1 MDVSEMSLINQML
14 QDLDA
19 RRSETTAQGQMGPQ
33 VRAVEA
39 PRKRSPLILA
49 GVVAGASV
57 LAAAG
62 AGWVWMQPTKSA
74 SVNAAAP
81 VVVPAAGQSLAEK
94 RPVAIASVAQATS
107 KAVEAASVSSA
118 ASASASAVVQ
128 PAGVVDRVVDRVI
141 ADHVSFTA
149 GDFPLKLDTRLTVVP
164 PTLAQNAV
172 KPANEPSAVRPAR
185 VTQGDQALQ
194 PTRTLQGTATKG
206 KSESVQA
213 AAPASTD
220 VAVLSGAELASAVK
234 PSRETTAAQRAE
246 SEYRRA
252 TLALQQGR
260 AAEALSGFEQAI
272 TVDPTHAA
280 SRQAIISLLLER
292 GQQDAA
298 LRRAKEGIIIDP
310 SQIGIA
316 MILARLHVE
325 KGELKPAIDVLE
337 GSLRHAGDRADYQ
350 AFLAAVLQRDGR
362 HKDAVDHYLAAV
374 RQTPQSGVWWMGL
387 GMSLQAQ
394 QRNTDALE
402 AYRRAKATNSLSA
415 ELMTFVDG
423 RLAQLQR

>member
-19 RRSETTAQGQMGPQ
+19 RRSEATSHGQMGTQ
-33 VRAVEA
+33 VRAVEVSQ
-39 PRKRSPLILA
+39 KRNPLILA
-49 GVVAGASV
+49 GVVVGASV
-57 LAAAG
+57 LVAAG
-62 AGWVWMQPTKSA
+62 AGWYWMQSTKSG
-74 SVNAAAP
+74 SDNAAAP
-81 VVVPAAGQSLAEK
+81 LA
-94 RPVAIASVAQATS
+94 QTTS
-107 KAVEAASVSSA
+107 KAVEATSVSSA
-118 ASASASAVVQ
+118 SSAIAPTTALAQ
-128 PAGVVDRVVDRVI
+128 PAVVDRALDRVVADRVI
-141 ADHVSFTA
+141 FTL
-149 GDFPLKLDTRLTVVP
+149 GNLPLKLDTRLAVVP
-164 PTLAQNAV
+164 PTLTQTAV
-172 KPANEPSAVRPAR
+172 KPTNEPSAAKPAR
-185 VTQGDQALQ
+185 IAQSGQDAQVLQ
-194 PTRTLQGTATKG
+194 PTRILQGTATKA
-206 KSESVQA
+206 KPESVQA

-220 VAVLSGAELASAVK
+220 VAVLSGTELASAIK
-234 PSRETTAAQRAE
+234 PSKETTVAQRAE

-260 AAEALSGFEQAI
+260 TTEALSGFEQAI
-272 TVDPTHAA
+272 AVDPAHAA

-298 LRRAKEGIIIDP
+298 LRRAKEGIALDP
-310 SQIGIA
+310 SQVGIA

-337 GSLRHAGDRADYQ
+337 GSLRHAGDRADYH

-402 AYRRAKATNSLSA
+402 AFRRAKATNSLSA
-415 ELMTFVDG
+415 DLVTFVDG